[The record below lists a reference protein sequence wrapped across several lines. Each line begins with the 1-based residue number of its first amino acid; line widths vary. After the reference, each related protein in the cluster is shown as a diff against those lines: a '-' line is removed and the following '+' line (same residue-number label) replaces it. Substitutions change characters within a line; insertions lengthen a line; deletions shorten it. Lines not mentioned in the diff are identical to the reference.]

1 MPTAREALLNA
12 ALSAL
17 TDQSWSAVRMVDV
30 ASAAGVS
37 RQTLYNEFGSK
48 DGLARALVRRE
59 ADLYL
64 HGVERLLAE
73 PADPV
78 DRLVSVAEWTVS
90 EARSRPL
97 LRALLTDGW
106 TERHPAP
113 RRVRP
118 TAPPGGA
125 PAQRR
130 ADAGP
135 PAPADLVAAVRNRAV
150 AALDPGRTDRRGRG
164 TETGSPSRTEPLRV
178 QAGRVQRARVEQA
191 RVDQARADRARGEQG
206 RTQHR
211 RPEGARPDQPRTE
224 QTRSDNGRPG
234 PPRAPEPVLRTKDES
249 AELAFRCELAVRLAL
264 AHVVAPDG
272 EPVGRLVRAAVAG
285 PVAAVSAGTNPRA
298 GGR

>member
-17 TDQSWSAVRMVDV
+17 ADESWSAVRMVDV
-30 ASAAGVS
+30 ASAGGVS

-73 PADPV
+73 PADAV
-78 DRLVSVAEWTVS
+78 DRLVSVAEWTVA

-113 RRVRP
+113 RPVRP
-118 TAPPGGA
+118 EASPGGA

-150 AALDPGRTDRRGRG
+150 AALDPGRADRRGR
-164 TETGSPSRTEPLRV
+164 TDQLRADQPRTDPLRV

-191 RVDQARADRARGEQG
+191 RADQARAEQG
-206 RTQHR
+206 RTPRHGG
-211 RPEGARPDQPRTE
+211 PERARPDQSRG
-224 QTRSDNGRPG
+224 DNGRPAA

-264 AHVVAPDG
+264 AHVVAPDA

-285 PVAAVSAGTNPRA
+285 PVASLGASVSAGTSPRA

>member
-30 ASAAGVS
+30 ASAGGVS

-64 HGVERLLAE
+64 FGVERLLAE

-113 RRVRP
+113 RPLRP
-118 TAPPGGA
+118 AAPPGGA

-150 AALDPGRTDRRGRG
+150 AALDPGRPDRRGRTDQLRG
-164 TETGSPSRTEPLRV
+164 DQPRTDALRV

-191 RVDQARADRARGEQG
+191 RAEQG
-206 RTQHR
+206 RAPQHR
-211 RPEGARPDQPRTE
+211 GPERPRPEPLRPDQLRPDQHRPE
-224 QTRSDNGRPG
+224 NGRPVV
-234 PPRAPEPVLRTKDES
+234 PVRAPEPALRTKDES

-285 PVAAVSAGTNPRA
+285 PIAAVSAGTSPRA